1 MLKFEIMTL
10 PPIWLAS
17 ASPRRQEMLAW
28 LELSFKIQSVDID
41 EREKPEEAADF
52 YVKRL
57 AEEKAAVA
65 SIKAKAI
72 DADVLILAA
81 DTTVVLG
88 NRILGKPLN
97 DRHAILMLTDLRDKK
112 HEVITSLLLFNTA
125 QNLKINENCITNVQ
139 MRNYTDKEIREYVNS
154 GDPFDKAGG
163 YAIQNSR
170 FNPVINF
177 CGCFASVM
185 GMPLCHLERNLR
197 KYQNYSPRPVNEI
210 CQKFLDYTCPIHQ
223 RVLSG
228 ENIG

>member
-1 MLKFEIMTL
+1 MLKFETMIL

-28 LELSFKIQSVDID
+28 LGLSFKIQSVDID
-41 EREKPEEAADF
+41 ERGKKDEPADV

-57 AEEKAAVA
+57 ADEKATAA
-65 SIKAKAI
+65 SLKAKAV
-72 DADVLILAA
+72 DTQVFILAA

-88 NRILGKPLN
+88 NKILGKPM
-97 DRHAILMLTDLRDKK
+97 DDMEAILMLKDLRDKK
-112 HEVITSLLLFNTA
+112 HQVITSLLLLNTA
-125 QNLKINENCITNVQ
+125 QNLKTNENCITNVQ
-139 MRNYTDKEIREYVNS
+139 MRNYSDKDIREYVDS

-163 YAIQNSR
+163 YAIQNPR
-170 FNPVINF
+170 FHPVINF

-197 KYQNYSPRPVNEI
+197 KYQDYSPQPVNEI
-210 CQKFLDYTCPIHQ
+210 CRNFLDYTCPIHQ
-223 RVLSG
+223 RVLNG